1 LFLQAEWIFNVQLR
15 LQIFPEGGLT
25 VKARDFEEFAMGK
38 HDVSRSRWYM
48 LFRTASRSRME
59 MVKPELKNAKSTNNF
74 AGLSVDRDSISDPA
88 LADFLE
94 H

>member
-1 LFLQAEWIFNVQLR
+1 
-15 LQIFPEGGLT
+15 
-25 VKARDFEEFAMGK
+25 MGK
-38 HDVSRSRWYM
+38 PDVSRSRWYM

-59 MVKPELKNAKSTNNF
+59 MSKPEPKNAKSTNHF

-88 LADFLE
+88 FADFLE

>member
-1 LFLQAEWIFNVQLR
+1 
-15 LQIFPEGGLT
+15 
-25 VKARDFEEFAMGK
+25 
-38 HDVSRSRWYM
+38 M

-59 MVKPELKNAKSTNNF
+59 MVKPEPKNAKSANNF

-88 LADFLE
+88 FADFLE

>member
-1 LFLQAEWIFNVQLR
+1 
-15 LQIFPEGGLT
+15 
-25 VKARDFEEFAMGK
+25 
-38 HDVSRSRWYM
+38 M

-59 MVKPELKNAKSTNNF
+59 MVKPEPKNAKSTNNF

-88 LADFLE
+88 FADFLE

>member
-1 LFLQAEWIFNVQLR
+1 
-15 LQIFPEGGLT
+15 
-25 VKARDFEEFAMGK
+25 
-38 HDVSRSRWYM
+38 M

-59 MVKPELKNAKSTNNF
+59 MSKPEPKNAKSTNHF

-88 LADFLE
+88 FADFLE